1 VASRA
6 RSPGEVVK
14 PVGQTRAPRLRSSR
28 EDRSA
33 AKDRAP
39 ESSRPRISGA
49 LVTTVLV
56 AVAYAALAYGNGGYS
71 SELIAAVTVAIWW
84 VVIIALATRVWPGRV
99 IPRSAIAA
107 GASLAALG
115 GFTALSMIW
124 ANSAGLAFTEVVRVA
139 GYLGLFVLIVIAS
152 GRTGPRP
159 WLIGVALG
167 ILAVVAGSLA
177 SRFDPSLF
185 GGADRDIF
193 AFIPF
198 AHGRLSY
205 PVGYWNGLGA
215 ILAIGLVLFGWL
227 AAEAP
232 TRLGRAGATAAM
244 PAFGLAMY
252 LTSSRG
258 GVAAAVVGI
267 VALLV
272 LSRGWVQQLGSYVLG
287 GIGSG
292 VLAVIA
298 SRQDDFTN
306 ALTTHLAYVQGREM
320 LLATVVCVVVVGG
333 LRYLVDGR
341 LGRLEL
347 SPRVVRWGV
356 AVVVVAGLI
365 ALVASDPIDRIRDFS
380 NSNDVGS
387 SPSLGGQHF
396 VASSGTGRY
405 QFWGEA
411 VDAFASKPVWGVGAG
426 NYQLWWN
433 AHPRLNV
440 PTLDAH
446 SLYLQTL
453 AELGI
458 VGFLLLLGFVGAVL
472 VGGGRRTLAARS
484 GSRWGDALAAAFAL
498 FLAGL
503 ASAALDWTWQLP
515 ATFAPAVLAAALL
528 TGPAT
533 TPEQVADRGT
543 AARKAARRWVP
554 GRVLGGGQYG
564 LGIATLICAWA
575 AIWVAGDQ
583 LIATIQLSNSHSAV
597 DRGDLSAAVQDARDA
612 AAIQP
617 WSSEPQVQLAL
628 VQREAGDLEAAEVAA
643 NKAIARAPGDWRS
656 WLVAAEVQAALGDR
670 VAAEADLARAN
681 DLAPGNLPVS
691 LGE

>member
-1 VASRA
+1 
-6 RSPGEVVK
+6 VK
-14 PVGQTRAPRLRSSR
+14 PVEQTRAPRLRRSGEQGVATQPPR
-28 EDRSA
+28 ESF
-33 AKDRAP
+33 
-39 ESSRPRISGA
+39 RPRISGA
-49 LVTTVLV
+49 LVTTLLV
-56 AVAYAALAYGNGGYS
+56 AVAYAALAYSNGGFS
-71 SELIAAVTVAIWW
+71 SELIAALTVAIWW

-99 IPRSAIAA
+99 IPKSAIAA
-107 GASLAALG
+107 GACLAALG

-167 ILAVVAGSLA
+167 IVAIVAGSLA

-232 TRLGRAGATAAM
+232 TRLGRSAATAAM
-244 PAFGLAMY
+244 PALGLAMY

-267 VALLV
+267 VALLA
-272 LSRGWVQQLGSYVLG
+272 LSRGWVQQLGSYALG
-287 GIGSG
+287 GIGSAA
-292 VLAVIA
+292 LALIA
-298 SRQDDFTN
+298 SREDAFTN

-320 LLATVVCVVVVGG
+320 LLATVVCILVVGG

-347 SPRVVRWGV
+347 SPKIVRWGL
-356 AVVVVAGLI
+356 AVVVVAGLV
-365 ALVASDPIDRIRDFS
+365 ALAASDPLDRIRDFS
-380 NSNDVGS
+380 SSNDVGS

-411 VDAFASKPVWGVGAG
+411 VDAFASEPGWGVGAG

-458 VGFLLLLGFVGAVL
+458 VGFLLLVGFLGAVV
-472 VGGGRRTLAARS
+472 VGGGRRVIAARA
-484 GSRWGDALAAAFAL
+484 GSRWGDALAATAAL

-528 TGPAT
+528 TGPASVPT
-533 TPEQVADRGT
+533 RVAVTGR
-543 AARKAARRWVP
+543 AERKAARRWVP

-564 LGIATLICAWA
+564 LGVATLICAWA

-583 LIATIQLSNSHSAV
+583 LIAKIQLSSSHSAV
-597 DRGDLSAAVQDARDA
+597 DRGDLSAATQDARNA

-628 VQREAGDLEAAEVAA
+628 VQRDAGDLEAARTAA
-643 NKAIARAPGDWRS
+643 TKAIARASGDWRS
-656 WLVAAEVQAALGDR
+656 WLVAAEVEAALGDR
-670 VAAEADLARAN
+670 VAAEDDLARAN
-681 DLAPGNLPVS
+681 SLFPGDLPVT

>member
-1 VASRA
+1 VVA
-6 RSPGEVVK
+6 
-14 PVGQTRAPRLRSSR
+14 
-28 EDRSA
+28 
-33 AKDRAP
+33 
-39 ESSRPRISGA
+39 
-49 LVTTVLV
+49 V

-84 VVIIALATRVWPGRV
+84 VVVIALATRVWPGRV
-99 IPRSAIAA
+99 IPRSAIVA

-124 ANSAGLAFTEVVRVA
+124 ANSPGLAFTEVVRVA
-139 GYLGLFVLIVIAS
+139 GYLGLFVLIVLAS

-159 WLIGVALG
+159 WLVGLALG
-167 ILAVVAGSLA
+167 LVAVVAGSLA

-215 ILAIGLVLFGWL
+215 CLALGLVLLGWL
-227 AAEAP
+227 GAEAR
-232 TRLGRAGATAAM
+232 TRLGRAAATAAL

-258 GVAAAVVGI
+258 GVAAAVVGGI
-267 VALLV
+267 ALLAM
-272 LSRGWVQQLGSYVLG
+272 SRSWVQELGGYALG
-287 GIGSG
+287 GIGSI
-292 VLAVIA
+292 VLALIA
-298 SRQDDFTN
+298 SQENDFTN

-320 LLATVVCVVVVGG
+320 AVATIVCVLVVGG

-341 LGRLEL
+341 LARLEI
-347 SPRVVRWGV
+347 SPKIVRRGL
-356 AVVVVAGLI
+356 AVLVVAGLV
-365 ALVASDPIDRIRDFS
+365 ALAVSGPVERIRDFS
-380 NSNDVGS
+380 NANDVGS
-387 SPSLGGQHF
+387 GPSLGAEHF
-396 VASSGTGRY
+396 TATSGTGRY

-411 VDAFASKPVWGVGAG
+411 IDAFQSKPVWGVGGG

-433 AHPRLNV
+433 AHTSLDV
-440 PTLDAH
+440 TTLDAH
-446 SLYLQTL
+446 SLYFQTL

-458 VGFLLLLGFVGAVL
+458 VGVLLLLAFVASVLFAAWRRAVGA
-472 VGGGRRTLAARS
+472 R
-484 GSRWGDALAAAFAL
+484 GSRRWDDSIATALAL

-515 ATFAPAVLAAALL
+515 AAFAPVILAAALL

-533 TPEQVADRGT
+533 APQPVATEGR

-564 LGIATLICAWA
+564 LGIATLVCAWA

-583 LIATIQLSNSHSAV
+583 LIATVQLNNSHNAA
-597 DRGDLSAAVQDARDA
+597 DRGDLAAATQDARDA

-617 WSSEPQVQLAL
+617 WAAEPQVQLAL
-628 VQREAGDLEAAEVAA
+628 VAKDAGDLEAASAAA
-643 NKAIARAPGDWRS
+643 NKAISRAPGDWRP
-656 WLVAAEVQAALGDR
+656 WLVAAEVEAGLGDR
-670 VAAEADLARAN
+670 VAAAADLARAN
-681 DLAPGNLPVS
+681 ELSPGTLPVTLAP
-691 LGE
+691 ER